1 MASALRSERRGRWA
15 KSTQLVHLLPSA
27 LVVVCWQP
35 LLFPHQTP
43 SLIQRHEESSHLR
56 QKSDVSTSLSSTR
69 ATSEPAEMTE
79 LYLKWMQGEEEAIE
93 ALRHFDPWA

>member
-1 MASALRSERRGRWA
+1 
-15 KSTQLVHLLPSA
+15 LPSA

-69 ATSEPAEMTE
+69 ATSEPAEMT
-79 LYLKWMQGEEEAIE
+79 
-93 ALRHFDPWA
+93 